1 MPAHAVASEFS
12 TAMALRIGDSRRVL
26 AERWLEELKQ
36 VVPASENEIF
46 PGNELLGHVP
56 AFIEEIAS
64 VLRVPAAEAIAGNAV
79 IVAWAAEL
87 GHLRHAQSAS
97 LQQVLREYRALRQ
110 TLARFIKDEMRGLSL
125 EPGVEEAI
133 DLMDRLEAVI
143 DALLRTTVD
152 TLVAEYTE
160 TITQH
165 AARLEGFN
173 RMVTHELRQP
183 LGVLQF
189 GVKLLRSVD
198 PVAARP
204 RRDQILE
211 TLQRNVTRIDDTL
224 KSLLALSRSSDS
236 ENNQVQ
242 LVDLG
247 AMARDVATQF
257 KEAAD
262 VRGVRV
268 EVAGD
273 LPRITIDAGRL
284 ELILANLV
292 SNAIKYSDP
301 DKLER
306 FVHVTTATT
315 PRVDVCALAV
325 QDNGIGISEGDL
337 RSIFGRFYRGHPER
351 DAELGTS
358 GLGLGLSIVAD
369 CVDALKGDV
378 HAESALGQ
386 GTTFFVELPL
396 TSQN

>member
-1 MPAHAVASEFS
+1 VAAHAIVSEFS
-12 TAMALRIGDSRRVL
+12 TAIALRIEDSRQLL
-26 AERWLEELKQ
+26 AERWLKELKR
-36 VVPASENEIF
+36 VVPVAENEIF
-46 PGNELLGHVP
+46 PGDELLGQIP
-56 AFIEEIAS
+56 ALIQEIAS
-64 VLRVPAAEAIAGNAV
+64 FLKAPAEGAIAANAV
-79 IVAWAAEL
+79 IIARATEL
-87 GHLRHAQSAS
+87 GHLRHAQNAA
-97 LQQVLREYRALRQ
+97 LPQVLREYRALRE
-110 TLARFIKDEMRGLSL
+110 TLARFIKDEIRQLSF

-152 TLVAEYTE
+152 TFVAEYTE

-173 RMVTHELRQP
+173 RLVTHELRQP

-189 GVKLLRSVD
+189 GVKLLRSLD

-211 TLQRNVTRIDDTL
+211 TVQRNVTRIDDTL
-224 KSLLALSRSSDS
+224 KRLLALSRSSDS

-242 LVDLG
+242 LIDLS
-247 AMARDVATQF
+247 AMVRDVVAQL
-257 KEAAD
+257 KDAAD
-262 VRGVRV
+262 ARGVRL

-273 LPRITIDAGRL
+273 LPHITIDAGRL

-306 FVHVTTATT
+306 FVRVTTATT
-315 PRVDVCALAV
+315 PRSDVCALAV
-325 QDNGIGISEGDL
+325 HDNGIGISEGDL

-378 HAESALGQ
+378 HAESVLGQ

-396 TSQN
+396 TSQS